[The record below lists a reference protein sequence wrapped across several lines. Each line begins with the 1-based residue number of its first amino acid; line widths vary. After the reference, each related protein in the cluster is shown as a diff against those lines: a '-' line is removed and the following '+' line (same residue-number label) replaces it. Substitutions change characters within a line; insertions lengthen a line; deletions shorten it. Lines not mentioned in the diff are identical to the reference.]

1 MPWHRA
7 QPSQAQDLVYA
18 GIYLF
23 KKEAVEKTSG
33 LQTGSFWLS

>member
-7 QPSQAQDLVYA
+7 QPSQAQDLVYV